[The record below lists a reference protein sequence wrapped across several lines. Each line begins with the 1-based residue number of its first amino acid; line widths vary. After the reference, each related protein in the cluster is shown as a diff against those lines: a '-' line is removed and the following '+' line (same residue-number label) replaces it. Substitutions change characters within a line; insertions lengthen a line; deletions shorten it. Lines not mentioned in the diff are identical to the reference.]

1 MGYIRFYTFARTR
14 DFETIRSVRVVNK
27 GLMESMEEM
36 RRRRG
41 GN

>member
-27 GLMESMEEM
+27 GLMESMEET